1 MDKHNYFVFNIA
13 HSITHAGENGND
25 GSIYATCGQTTL
37 NAQILDDIAN
47 ELATFVVNDK
57 ASGIKCLNDS
67 NISHLMIFITLQRN

>member
-1 MDKHNYFVFNIA
+1 MVTTVLFTRLAVQQ
-13 HSITHAGENGND
+13 HS
-25 GSIYATCGQTTL
+25 SL
-37 NAQILDDIAN
+37 NAQILDDIAD